1 MNQTNYK
8 HQVAPI
14 GKLQPDK
21 NQPRSYFDEETL
33 EAMAVSIKNEGVI
46 NAIEVDKNFII
57 ITGEQRWRAA
67 QLAGLK
73 EVPVKVLEAIS
84 EKERF
89 IRQMQENLSRN
100 TMGPMETAKGF
111 DKIRGKWLAST
122 TAALARDKF
131 HKGNRY
137 QKGIKELHEIFG
149 LPETTIITYLNL
161 LEEKDPEMVKALKNP
176 KFQMSKV
183 GTINSAP
190 KKYQKKLRH
199 IAATQVDLPRDTVR
213 HMAAAL
219 SRAERYGEVE
229 KATELLNQNFEGM
242 RTLEALRKINKIV
255 PDEESR
261 LREPADTV
269 KFISGKVIEFMDLL
283 DEHPLE
289 SFDEVHRS
297 FTVRDLNF
305 LGFYLQ
311 NYLQGKDMKNM
322 KITKTKLIGQSKG

>member
-14 GKLQPDK
+14 GKLRPDE

-33 EAMAVSIKNEGVI
+33 EAMAISIRNEGVI
-46 NAIEVDKNFII
+46 NAIEVDKNFVI

-67 QLAGLK
+67 KLAGLK
-73 EVPVKVLEAIS
+73 EVPVKVLGALS

-89 IRQMQENLSRN
+89 VRQMQENLSRN
-100 TMGPMETAKGF
+100 TMGPIETAKGF
-111 DKIRGKWLAST
+111 DKIRGKWLTST

-137 QKGIKELHEIFG
+137 QKGIKDLHEIFG
-149 LPETTIITYLNL
+149 IPETTISMYLDL
-161 LEEKDPEMVKALKNP
+161 LEEKDPAMVKALKNP

-183 GTINSAP
+183 ATVNSSP

-199 IAATQVDLPRDTVR
+199 IVATQIDLPRDTVR

-219 SRAERYGEVE
+219 GRAEKYGEVE

-242 RTLEALRKINKIV
+242 RTLEALGKINKIV

-261 LREPADTV
+261 FKEPADAV
-269 KFISGKVIEFMDLL
+269 KLISGKVIEFMELL
-283 DEHPLE
+283 EEHPLE
-289 SFDEVHRS
+289 SFDNFHRPL
-297 FTVRDLNF
+297 TIRDLNS

-311 NYLQGKDMKNM
+311 NYLQGKKWEDM